1 MPRRNLGGGAGR
13 EASASAKPVALRDH
27 NNYSVLLG
35 VFHNAGYHQTV
46 TLAQVF
52 WIRDAQGQPAR
63 FYAVAD
69 RDLQIV
75 KDFAGFGD
83 DIKSLRKRLRRK
95 EYRLSMDTR
104 FTEVLAACAEPRT
117 DSRDPKDAAGTW
129 ITSEM
134 RMAYTQLHL
143 RGFAHSVEA
152 WYEDTL
158 VGGLYGVSLG
168 RMFFGESMFSRRNDA
183 SKVAL
188 VGLAAQLQ
196 AWEFTLIDCQMLN
209 PHLER
214 LGVYEIPRLE
224 FANQL
229 DANARAETR
238 LGPWKFDVE
247 LP

>member
-1 MPRRNLGGGAGR
+1 MPGPLRVLGQGNGFPAIEEALDEPNGLLAIGGELTPER
-13 EASASAKPVALRDH
+13 LLRA
-27 NNYSVLLG
+27 Y
-35 VFHNAGYHQTV
+35 
-46 TLAQVF
+46 
-52 WIRDAQGQPAR
+52 AQGIFPWYDDDHGPVLWWSPDPR
-63 FYAVAD
+63 AVLRPD
-69 RDLQIV
+69 EVHISR
-75 KDFAGFGD
+75 
-83 DIKSLRKRLRRK
+83 SLRKRLRRK

-168 RMFFGESMFSRRNDA
+168 KMFFGESMFSHRNDA

-214 LGVYEIPRLE
+214 LGVYEIPRPE

-238 LGPWKFDVE
+238 QGPWKFDVE

>member
-1 MPRRNLGGGAGR
+1 MPGPLRVLGEGNDFPPIEEALDEPNGLLAIGGELTPER
-13 EASASAKPVALRDH
+13 LLSA
-27 NNYSVLLG
+27 Y
-35 VFHNAGYHQTV
+35 
-46 TLAQVF
+46 
-52 WIRDAQGQPAR
+52 AQGIFPWYDDDDGPVLWWSPDPR
-63 FYAVAD
+63 AVLRPD
-69 RDLQIV
+69 EVHISR
-75 KDFAGFGD
+75 
-83 DIKSLRKRLRRK
+83 SLRKRLRRK

-104 FTEVLAACAEPRT
+104 FTEVLAACAEPRAN
-117 DSRDPKDAAGTW
+117 SEDPKDPAGTW

-152 WYEDTL
+152 WYQDTL

-168 RMFFGESMFSRRNDA
+168 RMFFGESMFSRRDDA

-214 LGVYEIPRLE
+214 LGVYEIPRRE
-224 FANQL
+224 FADQL
-229 DANARAETR
+229 DVNARVETR

>member
-1 MPRRNLGGGAGR
+1 MPGPLRVLGQGNGFPAIEEALDEPNGLLAIGGELTPER
-13 EASASAKPVALRDH
+13 LLSA
-27 NNYSVLLG
+27 Y
-35 VFHNAGYHQTV
+35 
-46 TLAQVF
+46 
-52 WIRDAQGQPAR
+52 AQGIFPWYDDDDGPVLWWSPDPR
-63 FYAVAD
+63 AVLRPD
-69 RDLQIV
+69 EVHISR
-75 KDFAGFGD
+75 
-83 DIKSLRKRLRRK
+83 SLRKRLRRK

-104 FTEVLAACAEPRT
+104 FTEVLADCAEPRT
-117 DSRDPKDAAGTW
+117 NPQDPKDPAGTW

-152 WYEDTL
+152 WYQDTL

-168 RMFFGESMFSRRNDA
+168 RMFFGESMFSRRDDA

-214 LGVYEIPRLE
+214 LGVYEIPRQE
-224 FANQL
+224 FADQL
-229 DANARAETR
+229 DANDRAETR
-238 LGPWKFDVE
+238 LGPWTFDVE